1 MNSGFLAGR
10 IDGKLLTGT
19 NNKLTDYCSISK
31 NSGAGVLNDDID
43 PLLTGD
49 LNWAKCLSFSE

>member
-19 NNKLTDYCSISK
+19 NNKLTDYIVAFQK
-31 NSGAGVLNDDID
+31 IPVLVY
-43 PLLTGD
+43 
-49 LNWAKCLSFSE
+49 